1 MGGTAVVFNGIT
13 GELLARASIP
23 DCAGVQALA
32 GGDFLISSGRGKLVR
47 LGQDN
52 QSRQIADLP
61 VQWDNHLV

>member
-1 MGGTAVVFNGIT
+1 
-13 GELLARASIP
+13 
-23 DCAGVQALA
+23 LA

-61 VQWDNHLV
+61 VQWDHHLV